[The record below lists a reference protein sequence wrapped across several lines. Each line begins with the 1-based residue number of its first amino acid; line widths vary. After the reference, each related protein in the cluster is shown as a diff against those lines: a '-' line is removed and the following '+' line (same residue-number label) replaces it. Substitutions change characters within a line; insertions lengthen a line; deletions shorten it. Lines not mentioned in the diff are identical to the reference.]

1 MSGVHIR
8 KVLQYIIRYSTTPST
23 HPSVHA
29 TPHRQISRRTGFSFW
44 DSASIPPTLLA
55 LLGRPCFWQNI
66 LTLCTFTGM
75 RVHAQSV
82 YTIIRTILQPKLP
95 KYLLITL
102 VTLPVQEKREK
113 TWNKTKRQWENPGK
127 RPSSTRNISPF
138 PFYPPRTG
146 STHSHAASSRPAV
159 TNRAH
164 VSGPQAPRANHP
176 LISDR

>member
-113 TWNKTKRQWENPGK
+113 NMEQNKETMGK
-127 RPSSTRNISPF
+127 
-138 PFYPPRTG
+138 
-146 STHSHAASSRPAV
+146 SR
-159 TNRAH
+159 
-164 VSGPQAPRANHP
+164 QAPVLNQEYLSVPFLPAQNRFY
-176 LISDR
+176 